1 MRVARAVLALIFF
14 AGVAPAAPAIYDSP
28 AGGFAFT
35 PPPGWTIKAEKGE
48 AFPTLSGPADDL
60 SAPYVVIQAIH
71 DSRDL
76 FDLGDATIKAMLKDP
91 HYTKNGTDA
100 FATADKQFGMKCVLS
115 VTVPQAEKAASSAT
129 APLPAPPAVVSPGQ
143 PAPTTI
149 YRQAYYFVPG
159 PAGTI
164 YAFLATVPDAGWKKY
179 EPLLDV
185 MMQSYYLRPVVTASP
200 APANSTSKP
209 KVPGLQ

>member
-1 MRVARAVLALIFF
+1 MRAIRAVLALIFF
-14 AGVAPAAPAIYDSP
+14 AGVAHAASAIYDSP

-35 PPPGWTIKAEKGE
+35 PPAGWAIKSEKGE
-48 AFPTLSGPADDL
+48 VFPTLYGPADDL

-71 DSRDL
+71 DPRDL

-91 HYTKNGTDA
+91 HYTKNGTDG

-115 VTVPQAEKAASSAT
+115 VTVPQTAVAPSPASTTAAANRT
-129 APLPAPPAVVSPGQ
+129 AIIQLPPP
-143 PAPTTI
+143 TI
-149 YRQAYYFVPG
+149 YRQVYYFVPG

-185 MMQSYYLRPVVTASP
+185 MMQSYHLRPVVAEAAKAMSASSTAT
-200 APANSTSKP
+200 APAR
-209 KVPGLQ
+209 